1 MAKVIGDIMTVNVY
15 SLSQQAT
22 MADAHDIMNEK
33 SVRHIPIVQDG
44 LFQGV
49 ITQKAIL
56 AKVMF
61 LLDKYGVN
69 ALKRREKSISVSE
82 LVDQDVITANKNM
95 PLVQAAEFFLTNRHG
110 CLPVVDDEGQLLG
123 IVTSSDF
130 VRLSLTLLQ

>member
-1 MAKVIGDIMTVNVY
+1 MTVNVY

-110 CLPVVDDEGQLLG
+110 CLPVVDDDGQLLG

>member
-22 MADAHDIMNEK
+22 MADAHDMMNEK

>member
-110 CLPVVDDEGQLLG
+110 CLPVVDDDGQLLG